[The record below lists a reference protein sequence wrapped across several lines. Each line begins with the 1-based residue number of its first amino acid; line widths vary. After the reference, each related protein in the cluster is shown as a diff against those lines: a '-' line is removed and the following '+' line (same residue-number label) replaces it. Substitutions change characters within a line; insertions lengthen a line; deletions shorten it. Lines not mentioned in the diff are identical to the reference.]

1 MNHYFKILYYIYM
14 NKIREEDIILEKLK
28 TNEKGEGE
36 IILNKLFLTLF
47 ENKIG
52 LFYKRN
58 YNITNKST
66 VLGISIENLLNK
78 NYDYSL
84 FTASMVKNLEF
95 SVNTGNTL
103 IKNISIC
110 LNLKSFWNND
120 ENTYVLP
127 EDTIVVCLKKLSE
140 EQESLNDVHYYKN
153 LLINITKHKYVPYI
167 ETVNISE
174 IGKEKKELPKI
185 KRSDKL
191 IKFYNFPK
199 NSVCKIINKNNILN
213 NTELYINYRVVI

>member
-14 NKIREEDIILEKLK
+14 SRIREEDIILEKLK
-28 TNEKGEGE
+28 TNQKSEGE
-36 IILNKLFLTLF
+36 NILNKLFLTLF
-47 ENKIG
+47 ENKNG

-66 VLGISIENLLNK
+66 VLGTSIENLLNK

-84 FTASMVKNLEF
+84 FTANIVKTLEF

-103 IKNISIC
+103 IKNILIC

-120 ENTYVLP
+120 ENNYILP
-127 EDTIVVCLKKLSE
+127 EDTIIICLKKLSE
-140 EQESLNDVHYYKN
+140 EQELLNDVHYYKN

-167 ETVNISE
+167 QTVDINE

-185 KRSDKL
+185 KSSDKL

-213 NTELYINYRVVI
+213 NTELYINYRVVV

>member
-1 MNHYFKILYYIYM
+1 MSR
-14 NKIREEDIILEKLK
+14 IREEDIILEKLK
-28 TNEKGEGE
+28 TNQKSEGE

-47 ENKIG
+47 ENKNG

-66 VLGISIENLLNK
+66 VLGTSIENLLNK

-84 FTASMVKNLEF
+84 FTANIAKTLEF

-103 IKNISIC
+103 IKNILIC

-174 IGKEKKELPKI
+174 IDKQKKELPKI
-185 KRSDKL
+185 KSSDKL

>member
-1 MNHYFKILYYIYM
+1 MSR
-14 NKIREEDIILEKLK
+14 IREEDIILEKLI
-28 TNEKGEGE
+28 TNYKNEGE

-47 ENKIG
+47 ENKVG

-66 VLGISIENLLNK
+66 VLGTSIENLLNK

-84 FTASMVKNLEF
+84 FTANITKTLEF
-95 SVNTGNTL
+95 PVNTGNTL
-103 IKNISIC
+103 IKNILIC

-167 ETVNISE
+167 QTVNISE
-174 IGKEKKELPKI
+174 IDKQKKELPKI

-199 NSVCKIINKNNILN
+199 NSICKIINKNNILN